1 MHNSKSTNTTAIE
14 TNQYRRLIE
23 HDHTGEVGRWGANL
37 GGLVYPR
44 EGLEQ
49 RAAAAAALDRAGV
62 PLQLAEPRLRAAAH
76 RRVPLLLPPRGP
88 RPSAGRRRGGRGEGD
103 VRVVVAAMVDEHLL
117 PVDVDGRHRQPPIGC
132 LRQTG
137 DRNVRDLGGFLGTVG
152 VCGRVANELGGKMGE
167 VAANYS
173 AALRRKGKIRLR
185 GTLVG
190 RVGW

>member
-137 DRNVRDLGGFLGTVG
+137 DRNVRDLGGFRYGRGLWEGSQRVWEEKWGRLPLIIQQPYAGRERFGCG
-152 VCGRVANELGGKMGE
+152 VH
-167 VAANYS
+167 
-173 AALRRKGKIRLR
+173 
-185 GTLVG
+185 
-190 RVGW
+190 